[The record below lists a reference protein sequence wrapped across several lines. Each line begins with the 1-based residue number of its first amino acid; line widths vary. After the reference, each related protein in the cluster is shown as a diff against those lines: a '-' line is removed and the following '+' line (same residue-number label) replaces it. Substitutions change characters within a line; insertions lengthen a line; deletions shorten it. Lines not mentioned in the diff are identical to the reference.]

1 MHKRSHTCC
10 ARMRDSHGAG
20 LWFCCWDKG
29 GNTHYPE
36 HQICRKANALSS
48 YTERRINFKNGF
60 GAALNFFGLLRPW
73 WLLMVS
79 RFAKQHS
86 VSRWGLCYRVFKFVT
101 VSFMLTA
108 TKAGRAVERNT
119 RCHQGGS
126 DMCPARAVPY
136 GLRSQGTRR
145 LPLPERVHTTGKAV
159 HRRPALLHN
168 IFALN

>member
-1 MHKRSHTCC
+1 MHKRSRTCC

-101 VSFMLTA
+101 VCHSCWQPPKPAEPWSGILDA
-108 TKAGRAVERNT
+108 TKESPICVQRGLFPTDSEARGQEDCLYLNVYTPRVKRSIDGRHY
-119 RCHQGGS
+119 CIIF
-126 DMCPARAVPY
+126 
-136 GLRSQGTRR
+136 
-145 LPLPERVHTTGKAV
+145 LP
-159 HRRPALLHN
+159 
-168 IFALN
+168 